1 MKYISTRD
9 TSLSVSAAEAIVQ
22 GLSAEGGLFVPESF
36 PAVSLEETLSFAR
49 QGYAACAAAVMGK
62 YLTDF
67 TLEELR
73 GMTEKAY
80 AGFDDPAVV
89 PLTDVGGGEH
99 IMELFHG
106 PTLAFKDMALQMLPR
121 LMAASIAKTG
131 EKDKVL
137 ILVATSGDTGKAAL
151 EGFADVPGTAIL
163 VFYPE
168 DGVAD
173 MQKLQMTT
181 QKGENVSVCAVHG
194 NFDDAQSGVKA
205 IFSSAEIAEKLK
217 KAGYRLSSANSINW
231 GRLVPQIAY
240 YFWAYSMLAEK
251 SAMKAGEEIDFVVP
265 TGNFGDIL
273 AGYYAKR
280 MGLPV
285 RKLVCASN
293 ANRVLTDFFET
304 GVYDKNRPFHKTSS
318 PSMDI
323 LISSNLERLLFEAS
337 GRDPAAVSG
346 WMEELKQQG
355 RYDIGKKAFESII
368 NDFDAGCAAEEEAF
382 CALACVFERTGVVID
397 PHTAVAQ
404 AVYDRRKDRTVSV
417 ILSTASPY
425 KFPQDVLLAIE
436 PDKVP
441 PKDGF
446 EASMALSE
454 RTKTKVPNQIFSL
467 KDAPVRFADSCE
479 KGGMENALFSALE
492 RWREGR

>member
-1 MKYISTRD
+1 MRFTSTRD
-9 TSLSVSAAEAIVQ
+9 SSLFVSSAEAIVC
-22 GLSAEGGLFVPESF
+22 GISAEGGLFVPESF
-36 PAVSLEETLSFAR
+36 PSVSLEEALSYAQR
-49 QGYAACAAAVMGK
+49 GYAACAAAVMGK

-67 TLEELR
+67 SEEELSR
-73 GMTEKAY
+73 MAAEAY
-80 AGFDDPAVV
+80 SGFDDPAVV

-99 IMELFHG
+99 IMELYHG

-131 EKDKVL
+131 ERHRVL

-151 EGFADVPGTAIL
+151 EGFSDVPGTAIL

-173 MQKLQMTT
+173 MQKLQMAT
-181 QKGENVSVCAVHG
+181 QRGKNVSVCAVGG
-194 NFDDAQSGVKA
+194 NFDDAQTGVKN
-205 IFSSAEIAEKLK
+205 IFASAETAKKLNE
-217 KAGYRLSSANSINW
+217 AGYRLSSANSINW

-240 YFWAYSMLAEK
+240 YFWAYSVLVCKGAVQP
-251 SAMKAGEEIDFVVP
+251 GEAIDFVVP

-304 GVYDKNRPFHKTSS
+304 GIYDKNRAFKKTSS

-337 GRDPAAVSG
+337 GRDAVAVARFMQG
-346 WMEELKQQG
+346 LKKDG
-355 RYDIGKKAFESII
+355 RYDVGGEIRSVIAK
-368 NDFDAGCAAEEEAF
+368 DFSAGCASEEEAF
-382 CALACVFERTGVVID
+382 SALLRVFERTGTLID
-397 PHTAVAQ
+397 THTAVAQ
-404 AVYDRRKDRTVSV
+404 AVYDRAKDGTVSV
-417 ILSTASPY
+417 VLSTASPY
-425 KFPQDVLLAIE
+425 KFPQDVLFAVE
-436 PDKVP
+436 PGKTP
-441 PKDGF
+441 PSDGF
-446 EASMALSE
+446 EAAEALSK
-454 RTKTKVPNQIFSL
+454 RTKTEIPGQIL
-467 KDAPVRFADSCE
+467 ALREAPVRFTGSCE
-479 KGGMENALFSALE
+479 KDQMEKALFSALKS
-492 RWREGR
+492 WS

>member
-1 MKYISTRD
+1 MRFISTRD
-9 TSLSVSAAEAIVQ
+9 TALSVSSAEAIVR
-22 GLSAEGGLFVPESF
+22 GISAEGGLFVPESF
-36 PAVSLEETLSFAR
+36 PNVSLAETLSFAKR
-49 QGYAACAAAVMGK
+49 GYAACAAAVMGK

-67 TLEELR
+67 SEDELFS
-73 GMTEKAY
+73 MAQKAY

-99 IMELFHG
+99 IMELYHG

-121 LMAASIAKTG
+121 LMAASIRKTG
-131 EKDKVL
+131 EKDRVL

-181 QKGENVSVCAVHG
+181 QKGGNVAVCAVRG

-205 IFSSAEIAEKLK
+205 IFGSADIAKKLK
-217 KAGYRLSSANSINW
+217 DAGYRLSSANSINW

-240 YFWAYSMLAEK
+240 YFWAYAVLAEK
-251 SAMKAGEEIDFVVP
+251 GAIAPGESIDFVVP

-304 GVYDKNRPFHKTSS
+304 GVYDKNRPFHKTAS

-337 GRDPAAVSG
+337 GRDPKAVSA
-346 WMEELKQQG
+346 WMEALKKEG
-355 RYDIGKKAFESII
+355 RYDVGEEVLKRI
-368 NDFDAGCAAEEEAF
+368 NEDFSAGCAEEGEAAA
-382 CALACVFERTGVVID
+382 ALRSVFERTGAVLD

-404 AVYDRRKDRTVSV
+404 AVYDRVKDGTPAVV
-417 ILSTASPY
+417 LSTASPY
-425 KFPQDVLLAIE
+425 KFPQDVLIAIDPE
-436 PDKVP
+436 KHP

-446 EASMALSE
+446 LAAQALSE
-454 RTKTKVPNQIFSL
+454 RTNTRIPAQIL
-467 KDAPVRFADSCE
+467 ALRDAPVRFFQSCE
-479 KGGMENALFSALE
+479 KGEMESALFEALA
-492 RWREGR
+492 RWS

>member
-1 MKYISTRD
+1 MRFTSTRD
-9 TSLSVSAAEAIVQ
+9 SSLFVSSAEAIVR
-22 GLSAEGGLFVPESF
+22 GISAEGGLFVPESF
-36 PAVSLEETLSFAR
+36 PSVGLEEALSYAKR
-49 QGYAACAAAVMGK
+49 GYAACAAAIMGK

-67 TLEELR
+67 SEEELSR
-73 GMTEKAY
+73 MTAKAY
-80 AGFDDPAVV
+80 SGFDDPAVV
-89 PLTDVGGGEH
+89 PLTDVGGGEY
-99 IMELFHG
+99 IMELYHG

-151 EGFADVPGTAIL
+151 EGFSDVPGTAIL

-168 DGVAD
+168 DGVAA
-173 MQKLQMTT
+173 MQKLQMAT
-181 QKGENVSVCAVHG
+181 QKGKNVSVCAVRG
-194 NFDDAQSGVKA
+194 NFDDAQTGVKA
-205 IFSSAEIAEKLK
+205 LFASAETAKKLK
-217 KAGYRLSSANSINW
+217 DAGYRLSSANSINW

-240 YFWAYSMLAEK
+240 YFWAYSVLAGK
-251 SAMKAGEEIDFVVP
+251 GAVRLGESIDFVVP

-304 GVYDKNRPFHKTSS
+304 GIYDKNRAFKKTSS

-337 GRDPAAVSG
+337 GRNAAAVTRF
-346 WMEELKQQG
+346 MEGLKNEG
-355 RYDIGKKAFESII
+355 RYDVGEEARRVIAK
-368 NDFDAGCAAEEEAF
+368 DFSAGCAGEEEAF
-382 CALACVFERTGVVID
+382 GALFGVFERTGAVID
-397 PHTAVAQ
+397 THTAVAQ
-404 AVYDRRKDRTVSV
+404 AVYDKTKDETVTV
-417 ILSTASPY
+417 VLSTASPY
-425 KFPQDVLLAIE
+425 KFPQDVLFAIE
-436 PDKVP
+436 PGKTP

-446 EASMALSE
+446 EAAAALSD
-454 RTKTKVPNQIFSL
+454 RTKTEIPGQIL
-467 KDAPVRFADSCE
+467 ALRKAPVRFTGSCE
-479 KGGMENALFSALE
+479 KCEMEKALFSALE
-492 RWREGR
+492 SWS